1 VNGSEYYNELLFNNL
16 NANELQI
23 LYLEFNNIKGIKGGN
38 QVFLQLQKVEANN
51 TNYTLK
57 VQTVQ
62 FLRPLIHEL
71 QERTQRYELFNL
83 VEYRKFFKQIQFLQE
98 NLTQM
103 NRFVKISSENL
114 VISKEGKL
122 LLYRLEE
129 VTQDQMMDTS
139 LIQDQIKRLSVD

>member
-1 VNGSEYYNELLFNNL
+1 
-16 NANELQI
+16 
-23 LYLEFNNIKGIKGGN
+23 
-38 QVFLQLQKVEANN
+38 
-51 TNYTLK
+51 
-57 VQTVQ
+57 
-62 FLRPLIHEL
+62 
-71 QERTQRYELFNL
+71 
-83 VEYRKFFKQIQFLQE
+83 
-98 NLTQM
+98 M